1 VRRAKALFWVL
12 LALPMAGLGVWFVQ
26 DNSALVSLVLLGFPL
41 GELPLGIWLTLTF
54 LVGVLSAVL
63 ATVPALGAAS
73 LRQRRLEREDARI
86 KTVAKRRVAG
96 NVSARAGITPNRGPG
111 LPRRGLG
118 IEVRQQGASRALS
131 S

>member
-63 ATVPALGAAS
+63 ATVPALGVAR
-73 LRQRRLEREDARI
+73 LRQRRLEREVERL
-86 KTVAKRRVAG
+86 KTVAK
-96 NVSARAGITPNRGPG
+96 
-111 LPRRGLG
+111 
-118 IEVRQQGASRALS
+118 
-131 S
+131 